1 MVLKERGQIDQE
13 FGAEE
18 IADYLRLRG
27 FKPKVDV
34 MHFGDHSGEALLLAQ
49 TQKILYSSCSVR

>member
-34 MHFGDHSGEALLLAQ
+34 MHFGDHSGG
-49 TQKILYSSCSVR
+49 SVTFGTDSEDII